1 MHLLVRHNAVDYAL
15 GSASS
20 YLSYLTCLWM
30 GDFPALARGLMALD
44 VRVAR
49 ISSTAQSS
57 SALRVGPEGIRIRR
71 RGSLFGQAGLLRRS
85 QPTLS
90 GKD

>member
-1 MHLLVRHNAVDYAL
+1 
-15 GSASS
+15 
-20 YLSYLTCLWM
+20 M

-57 SALRVGPEGIRIRR
+57 SALRVGPEGIEEAVYSDRPASSADPNPLSPGKTEMCQPRHL
-71 RGSLFGQAGLLRRS
+71 GSEDDVESF
-85 QPTLS
+85 
-90 GKD
+90 